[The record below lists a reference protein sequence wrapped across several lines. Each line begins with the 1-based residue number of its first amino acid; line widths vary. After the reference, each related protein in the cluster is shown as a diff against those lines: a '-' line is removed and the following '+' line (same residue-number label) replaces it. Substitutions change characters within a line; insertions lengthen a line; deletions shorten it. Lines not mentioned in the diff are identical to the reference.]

1 MDKQKTFEHDFG
13 NNTEIGEAVF
23 VPKDASTEEDDGY
36 LMLFVYKKDTNK
48 SEFVILDA
56 KNIATE
62 PIARILLPQ
71 RVPHGLHGSW
81 FERK

>member
-1 MDKQKTFEHDFG
+1 M
-13 NNTEIGEAVF
+13 
-23 VPKDASTEEDDGY
+23 
-36 LMLFVYKKDTNK
+36 MFVYKNDTNK

-56 KNIATE
+56 KIISAE

-81 FERK
+81 FGYMQ